1 MSKIVDLIKS
11 RGYWDVE
18 IRPQT
23 FLERRVPKKTQLIG
37 ILRSSAVQ
45 LRGWDFPHIAHGQD
59 PAIEQDRIEQ
69 EHRWNHYVE
78 SFRFYQ
84 SGLFVDLA
92 GFPEDWRD
100 NSGLW
105 PPENSGW
112 TWGRDFHIENAVYRL
127 TEVLEF
133 ASRLSETP
141 AGDEVMEVQVK
152 CVGLKGRA
160 LQVGPNRMPF
170 FPPHTAQGN
179 VFSYV
184 AQLSKPQLT
193 QARDVALDAAGQLF
207 DQFGWDAQTDV
218 LRDVQRQLR
227 R

>member
-1 MSKIVDLIKS
+1 MSAIVDLIKS

-23 FLERRVPKKTQLIG
+23 FVEKRVPKKTQLIA

-45 LRGWDFPHIAHGQD
+45 LRGWNFPHITHNQD

-100 NSGLW
+100 SSGLW
-105 PPENSGW
+105 PPDSSGW

-127 TEVLEF
+127 TEILEF

-152 CVGLKGRA
+152 CVGLKGRS
-160 LQVGPNRMPF
+160 LHVGPNRMPF
-170 FPPHTAQGN
+170 LSPHTAQGN
-179 VFSYV
+179 VFSYT

-193 QARDVALDAAGQLF
+193 QARDVALDAAGHLF

-218 LRDVQRQLR
+218 LRDVQRQLQR
-227 R
+227 